1 MGDKKDMGETDSD
14 VYFSK
19 LKPYSAYDLPS
30 EIMIDKNQ
38 GKWVE
43 LFFSPSSLS
52 LSPCRMSKEGSML
65 LLECPWG
72 TRIFFLNIQHNTTD
86 FYFIF
91 AF

>member
-1 MGDKKDMGETDSD
+1 MGETGYD

-38 GKWVE
+38 GNGWNY
-43 LFFSPSSLS
+43 FFSPLS
-52 LSPCRMSKEGSML
+52 LLSLPAEWSKEGSML
-65 LLECPWG
+65 LLECQWG

-86 FYFIF
+86 FTLYLLSKQVLP
-91 AF
+91 